1 MTGTHDTP
9 AADFDVCAIVI
20 SYQPELPRLRTLC
33 DRLRSQ
39 CQFVIVDNGSAAA
52 VIDALAVSL
61 GHEGHLLPMQ
71 DNVGIAAAQNAG
83 AAFAMTDVEHQPQF
97 LLFLDQD
104 SLPDEDFVSAL
115 KEEYLAI
122 RGRDSTIGG
131 VGPALI
137 DVRNGQLEPLHH
149 ESFGFYWKRRLDA
162 AGLGESYEVAGI
174 NSSGTFLE
182 CSTFTSVGDF
192 REDLFID
199 HVDTEWSMR
208 ARHMGY
214 TLYVSTR
221 ALLSHEMG
229 RGLEQ
234 FWLFGDRS
242 FPSRAPLRHYYLFRN
257 NVFLLSQ
264 PQMSKTW
271 KFWSVVKLTF
281 TFCYFGVF
289 SADRKDQRRMMI
301 AGVRDGR
308 GGRLGKFE
316 EAVS

>member
-1 MTGTHDTP
+1 MTGIHDTP
-9 AADFDVCAIVI
+9 ATDFDVCAIVI
-20 SYQPELPRLRTLC
+20 SYQPELPRLETLC

-39 CQFVIVDNGSAAA
+39 CQFIIVDNGSEPS
-52 VIDALAVSL
+52 VVDALHRNL
-61 GHEGHLLPMQ
+61 GDEGHLLPMQ

-83 AAFAMTDVEHQPQF
+83 ARFAMHNTGHEPQF

-104 SLPDEDFVSAL
+104 SLPDEDFVRTL
-115 KEEYLAI
+115 KEEYAAI
-122 RGRDSTIGG
+122 KQRDSTIGG
-131 VGPALI
+131 VGPALVDI
-137 DVRNGQLEPLHH
+137 RNGQLEPLHH
-149 ESFGFYWKRRLDA
+149 ESFGFYWKRRLDKRT
-162 AGLGESYEVAGI
+162 LGEAYQVAGI

-182 CSTFTSVGDF
+182 CSTFRSVGEF

-221 ALLSHEMG
+221 ASLSHEMG
-229 RGLEQ
+229 RGLEE

-281 TFCYFGVF
+281 TFFYFGVF
-289 SADRKDQRRMMI
+289 SADRKKQRRMMI
-301 AGVRDGR
+301 DGVRAGR
-308 GGRLGKFE
+308 AGRLGKYV
-316 EAVS
+316 EASR